1 MSTSLVHRA
10 GLRPLLLTLVA
21 LASGCEL
28 FSPYPD
34 PTPDAGLTADA
45 GTPPTSPPG
54 EPVPDAGTTVNA
66 PRFEHYIRRQ
76 PYPRMVLEV
85 DGWGGYTPTAS
96 VADRLQRGLLGILDK
111 ESVEV
116 RVDQAFPGKG
126 ADHAWSNEE
135 LLRLAEET
143 GKLEV
148 PVGTIKLHVL
158 LVDGH
163 SAMDTQDGKV
173 LGLAFPWTHL
183 VLFRQTLDQ
192 VCGKGPIL
200 TPPACVE
207 AELGVWVHEVGHQ
220 LGLVNNGLVMVGNH
234 QDASH
239 GAHDTNDRCI
249 MYWAYEGS
257 GIIDALGRGLFG
269 DAPNLGFDAACMA
282 DLNAVKTRP

>member
-1 MSTSLVHRA
+1 MSASHVRHA
-10 GLRPLLLTLVA
+10 GLPSLLLTTLA
-21 LASGCEL
+21 LLSGCEESL
-28 FSPYPD
+28 
-34 PTPDAGLTADA
+34 PTPDPVSDGGTRVDA
-45 GTPPTSPPG
+45 GSPPG
-54 EPVPDAGTTVNA
+54 EPVPDAGSAVNA
-66 PRFEHYIRRQ
+66 PRFEHYIRRN

-116 RVDQAFPGKG
+116 RFDQAFPGKG

-143 GKLEV
+143 GTMEV

-158 LVDGH
+158 LVDGY
-163 SAMDTQDGKV
+163 SAMDTAEGKV

-192 VCGKGPIL
+192 SCGKGPIL

-234 QDASH
+234 QDAAH
-239 GAHDTNDRCI
+239 GAHDANDRCI

-257 GIIDALGRGLFG
+257 DILKAIGSGLFG
-269 DAPNLGFDAACMA
+269 SSAPNMGFDDACMA
-282 DLNAVKTRP
+282 DINAVKTRP

>member
-1 MSTSLVHRA
+1 MSASQARRA
-10 GLRPLLLTLVA
+10 GLPSLLLTTLV
-21 LASGCEL
+21 LVSGCEL
-28 FSPYPD
+28 LFPSPEPGPG
-34 PTPDAGLTADA
+34 PTVDG
-45 GTPPTSPPG
+45 GSPAG
-54 EPVPDAGTTVNA
+54 EPVPDAGSTVKA

-116 RVDQAFPGKG
+116 RLDQAFPGKG
-126 ADHAWSNEE
+126 ADYAWSNEE

-163 SAMDTQDGKV
+163 SAMDTQEGKV

-183 VLFRQTLDQ
+183 VLFRRTLDE
-192 VCGKGPIL
+192 VCGKTPL
-200 TPPACVE
+200 VTPPACVE

-220 LGLVNNGLVMVGNH
+220 LGLVANGLVMVNNH
-234 QDASH
+234 QDTAH

-257 GIIDALGRGLFG
+257 GILDALSRGLFG
-269 DAPNLGFDAACMA
+269 DVPNLGFDEACMA

>member
-1 MSTSLVHRA
+1 MSESHARRA
-10 GLRPLLLTLVA
+10 SFRSLLLATLVF
-21 LASGCEL
+21 ASGCDL
-28 FSPYPD
+28 LLPD
-34 PTPDAGLTADA
+34 PDPIPNPGSTVDA
-45 GTPPTSPPG
+45 GTPPG
-54 EPVPDAGTTVNA
+54 EPIPDAGSTVNA

-96 VADRLQRGLLGILDK
+96 VADRLQKGLLGILDK

-116 RVDQAFPGKG
+116 RFDQAFPGKG
-126 ADHAWSNEE
+126 ADYAWSNSE

-163 SAMDTQDGKV
+163 SAMDTAEGKV

-183 VLFRQTLDQ
+183 VLFRRTLDEI
-192 VCGKGPIL
+192 CGKGPLI

-207 AELGVWVHEVGHQ
+207 AEWGVWVHEVGHQ
-220 LGLVNNGLVMVGNH
+220 LGLVNNGLVMVNNH
-234 QDASH
+234 QDAPH
-239 GAHDTNDRCI
+239 GAHDSNDRCI

-257 GIIDALGRGLFG
+257 GILDAIGKGLFG
-269 DAPNLGFDAACMA
+269 SAPNMGFDDACMA
-282 DLNAVKTRP
+282 DINAVKTRP

>member
-1 MSTSLVHRA
+1 MSTSRVRRA
-10 GLRPLLLTLVA
+10 GLCPLLLATLTLV
-21 LASGCEL
+21 SGCEETVP
-28 FSPYPD
+28 SPD
-34 PTPDAGLTADA
+34 PVPDAGSTVDA
-45 GTPPTSPPG
+45 GAPPG
-54 EPVPDAGTTVNA
+54 EPVPDAGSTVNA

-96 VADRLQRGLLGILDK
+96 VADRLQRGLLGLLDK

-116 RVDQAFPGKG
+116 RFDQAFPGKG
-126 ADHAWSNEE
+126 ADYAWSNEE

-143 GKLEV
+143 GRLEV

-173 LGLAFPWTHL
+173 LGLAFPWTHM
-183 VLFRQTLDQ
+183 VLFRKTLDT
-192 VCGKGPIL
+192 VCGKGPL
-200 TPPACVE
+200 PSPTCTE

-220 LGLVNNGLVMVGNH
+220 LGLVANGLTMVGPH
-234 QDASH
+234 QDAAH
-239 GAHDTNDRCI
+239 GAHDTSDRCI

-257 GIIDALGRGLFG
+257 GILDALGRGLFG
-269 DAPNLGFDAACMA
+269 DVPNLGFDDACLA

>member
-1 MSTSLVHRA
+1 MCGSMS
-10 GLRPLLLTLVA
+10 GLRPLLFSFFWVLV
-21 LASGCEL
+21 SGCEL
-28 FSPYPD
+28 RLPSPD
-34 PTPDAGLTADA
+34 PEPGPGSTVDGGSPSE
-45 GTPPTSPPG
+45 SPPG
-54 EPVPDAGTTVNA
+54 EPVPDAGSTVNA

-116 RVDQAFPGKG
+116 RFDQAFPGKG
-126 ADHAWSNEE
+126 ADHAWSDEE

-163 SAMDTQDGKV
+163 SAMDTQNGKV

-183 VLFRQTLDQ
+183 VLFRRTLDE
-192 VCGKGPIL
+192 VCGKTPL
-200 TPPACVE
+200 VTPPACVE

-220 LGLVNNGLVMVGNH
+220 LGLVANGLVMVNDH
-234 QDASH
+234 QDAAH

-257 GIIDALGRGLFG
+257 GILDALSRGLLG
-269 DAPNLGFDAACMA
+269 DAPNLGFDEACMA
-282 DLNAVKTRP
+282 DLDAVKTRP

>member
-1 MSTSLVHRA
+1 MSTSQAYRA
-10 GLRPLLLTLVA
+10 GLRPLLLALVA

-28 FSPYPD
+28 FSPSPD
-34 PTPDAGLTADA
+34 PTPDAGSTADA
-45 GTPPTSPPG
+45 GTPPSNPPG

-126 ADHAWSNEE
+126 ADHAWSNQE

-269 DAPNLGFDAACMA
+269 DAPNLGFDEACMA

>member
-1 MSTSLVHRA
+1 MSSSQAHRA
-10 GLRPLLLTLVA
+10 ALRPLLLALLA
-21 LASGCEL
+21 LAAGCDL
-28 FSPYPD
+28 FSPSPD
-34 PTPDAGLTADA
+34 PTPDAGATADA
-45 GTPPTSPPG
+45 GTPPASPPG

-85 DGWGGYTPTAS
+85 DGWGGYTPTVS

-163 SAMDTQDGKV
+163 SAMDTQEGKV

-192 VCGKGPIL
+192 LCGKGPIL

-257 GIIDALGRGLFG
+257 GILDALGRGLFG